1 MYLIIKF
8 HFYFFFFYWMLC
20 HLYLKSSL
28 DWVFPRDYDLLVFLI
43 HEVHT
48 SSPLEPVSPF
58 CPAGP
63 AGPGIPCN
71 KRLYCG
77 YHHTSVDYLGQMG
90 FAAKGHAVHV
100 KTIITLS
107 KVITASLYLRRK
119 RQGALDSGVV
129 NQAKNPQKW
138 HILPHRMAV
147 NKTLF

>member
-8 HFYFFFFYWMLC
+8 HFYFFFLLNALSF
-20 HLYLKSSL
+20 
-28 DWVFPRDYDLLVFLI
+28 VFKKFVRLSFSNSRTQCPV
-43 HEVHT
+43 VHT
-48 SSPLEPVSPF
+48 SSPLEPVSPL

-63 AGPGIPCN
+63 AGPGVPCN

-129 NQAKNPQKW
+129 NQAKNPQK
-138 HILPHRMAV
+138 MAYSSAQDGS
-147 NKTLF
+147 